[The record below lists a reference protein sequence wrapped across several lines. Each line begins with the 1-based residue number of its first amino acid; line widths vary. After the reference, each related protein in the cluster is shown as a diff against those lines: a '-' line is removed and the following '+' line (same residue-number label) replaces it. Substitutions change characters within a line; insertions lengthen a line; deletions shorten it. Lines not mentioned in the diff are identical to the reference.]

1 MTLHKNFALI
11 FEHWNLLSA
20 NVTRRLTWM
29 KFLQITAERYLVL
42 LALSQ
47 SYLTLIYSFGNNR
60 ATLEFGAEFPQQ
72 QIQLKKLFP
81 GFLKTK

>member
-1 MTLHKNFALI
+1 
-11 FEHWNLLSA
+11 
-20 NVTRRLTWM
+20 M

>member
-1 MTLHKNFALI
+1 MTLHKNFVLI

>member
-11 FEHWNLLSA
+11 FEHWNLLSVK
-20 NVTRRLTWM
+20 VTRRLTWM
-29 KFLQITAERYLVL
+29 KLLHITAERYLVF
-42 LALSQ
+42 LALRQ

-60 ATLEFGAEFPQQ
+60 ATLELGAEFPQQ

-81 GFLKTK
+81 CFLRTK